1 MAKKKIYA
9 VKKGK
14 QIGLFYNWDECKKS
28 IDGYPGAKYKG
39 FYTEEEA
46 KEYLNKVDENDENIE
61 KEAKDNLSKTK
72 KGSFWFVAQDIL
84 LSDVEAIIDI
94 ITDDFGED
102 NLQKEEMDIP
112 LGKKFLLK
120 FNKDKVTLHYYENAH
135 KLMMQGK
142 PKQLFSA
149 ISLYVTELVDVDKIP
164 EIYNNTYHI
173 DIDKNNIYNEFKCY
187 LPNSYNK
194 LPEKISRTLH
204 QAVYNLKLN
213 GDMFDGTY
221 LAQPVIR
228 AIDGHLKM
236 VLLENGI
243 INDYKY
249 VKINGYDMF
258 EKINKGKDKYKLCSD
273 RYGTANAEQI
283 IYIGNCYTFFHNNRH
298 NLSHWDDPTAP
309 IDTTKLLKINEA
321 HDLIKRTLALIDEYY
336 K

>member
-1 MAKKKIYA
+1 MTKKKIYA
-9 VKKGK
+9 VKQGK
-14 QIGLFYNWDECKKS
+14 QTGLFYNWDECKKS
-28 IDGYPGAKYKG
+28 IDGYPRAEYKG

-46 KEYLNKVDENDENIE
+46 KDYLNKIDKDNEEAIEKSPKIEKGEFWLTVENI
-61 KEAKDNLSKTK
+61 S
-72 KGSFWFVAQDIL
+72 
-84 LSDVEAIIDI
+84 LSDVKIIIDKV
-94 ITDDFGED
+94 TDDFGKN
-102 NLQKEEMDIP
+102 NLQKEETNIQY
-112 LGKKFLLK
+112 GKSFLLK
-120 FNKDKVTLHYYENAH
+120 FNKDKVTLHYYEDAY

-204 QAVYNLKLN
+204 QAVYNLKLD

-298 NLSHWDDPTAP
+298 NLSHLDDPTAP

>member
-1 MAKKKIYA
+1 MTEKKIYA
-9 VKKGK
+9 VKQGK
-14 QIGLFYNWDECKKS
+14 QTGLFYNWNECKKS
-28 IDGYPGAKYKG
+28 IDGYPGAEYKG

-46 KEYLNKVDENDENIE
+46 KDYLNKIDKDNEEAIE
-61 KEAKDNLSKTK
+61 KSPKIE
-72 KGSFWFVAQDIL
+72 KGEFWLTVENIL

-102 NLQKEEMDIP
+102 NLQKEETNRQY
-112 LGKKFLLK
+112 GKSFLLK
-120 FNKDKVTLHYYENAH
+120 FNKDKVTLHYYKTTH

-149 ISLYVTELVDVDKIP
+149 ISLYITELVDVDKIP

-173 DIDKNNIYNEFKCY
+173 DIDKNNIYNDFKSY
-187 LPNSYNK
+187 LPNSYDK
-194 LPEKISRTLH
+194 LPEKISKTLH

-236 VLLENGI
+236 ILLENGI
-243 INDYKY
+243 INNYNYIKQH
-249 VKINGYDMF
+249 GYNMF
-258 EKINKGKDKYKLCSD
+258 KRANKQKSGYKLCSNSNKAKITD
-273 RYGTANAEQI
+273 TEIITYMEQ
-283 IYIGNCYTFFHNNRH
+283 CYNFFHDYRNR
-298 NLSHWDDPTAP
+298 LSHWDDPTAP

>member
-1 MAKKKIYA
+1 MTEKKIYA
-9 VKKGK
+9 VKQGK
-14 QIGLFYNWDECKKS
+14 QTGLFYNWNECKKS
-28 IDGYPGAKYKG
+28 IDGYPGAEYKG

-46 KEYLNKVDENDENIE
+46 KDYLNKIDKDNEEAIE
-61 KEAKDNLSKTK
+61 KSPKIE
-72 KGSFWFVAQDIL
+72 KGEFWLTVENIL

-102 NLQKEEMDIP
+102 NLQKEETNRQY
-112 LGKKFLLK
+112 GKSFLLK
-120 FNKDKVTLHYYENAH
+120 FNKDKVTLHYYKTTH

-149 ISLYVTELVDVDKIP
+149 ISLYITELVDVDKIP

-173 DIDKNNIYNEFKCY
+173 DIDKNNIYNDFKNY
-187 LPNSYNK
+187 LPNSYDK
-194 LPEKISRTLH
+194 LPEKISKTLH

-243 INDYKY
+243 INNYNYIKQH
-249 VKINGYDMF
+249 GYNMF
-258 EKINKGKDKYKLCSD
+258 KRANKQKSGYKLCSNSNKAKITD
-273 RYGTANAEQI
+273 TEIITYMEQ
-283 IYIGNCYTFFHNNRH
+283 CYNFFHDYRNR
-298 NLSHWDDPTAP
+298 LSHWDDPTAP

>member
-1 MAKKKIYA
+1 MTKKKIYA
-9 VKKGK
+9 VKQGK
-14 QIGLFYNWDECKKS
+14 QTGLFYNWNECKKS
-28 IDGYPGAKYKG
+28 IDGYPGAEYKG

-46 KEYLNKVDENDENIE
+46 KDYLNKIDKDNEEAIE
-61 KEAKDNLSKTK
+61 KSPKIE
-72 KGSFWFVAQDIL
+72 KGEFWLTVENIL

-102 NLQKEEMDIP
+102 NLQKEETNRQY
-112 LGKKFLLK
+112 GKSFLLK
-120 FNKDKVTLHYYENAH
+120 FNKDKVTLHYYKTTH

-149 ISLYVTELVDVDKIP
+149 ISLYITELVDVDKIP

-173 DIDKNNIYNEFKCY
+173 DIDKNNIYNDFKSY
-187 LPNSYNK
+187 LPNSYDK
-194 LPEKISRTLH
+194 LPEKISKTLH

-236 VLLENGI
+236 ILLENGI
-243 INDYKY
+243 INNYNYIKQH
-249 VKINGYDMF
+249 GYNMF
-258 EKINKGKDKYKLCSD
+258 KRANKQKSGYKLCSNSNKAKITD
-273 RYGTANAEQI
+273 TERITYMEQ
-283 IYIGNCYTFFHNNRH
+283 CYNFFHDYRNR
-298 NLSHWDDPTAP
+298 LSHWDNPTTSE
-309 IDTTKLLKINEA
+309 DKTKLLTINEA
-321 HDLIKRTLALIDEYY
+321 HDLIKQALALIDEYY